1 MLSREEIR
9 LLNEILT
16 PLCLSEEREKIQ
28 KKIKLIC
35 EQLDIMEQAQKEA
48 GKIQEQIQ
56 KLDGD
61 DDGKKED

>member
-9 LLNEILT
+9 LLNEILGD
-16 PLCLSEEREKIQ
+16 LCLSEEREKLQ

-35 EQLDIMEQAQKEA
+35 EQLDVMEKAQSDA
-48 GKIQEQIQ
+48 AKIQEQIQ

-61 DDGKKED
+61 DNGKKED

>member
-9 LLNEILT
+9 LLNEILGD
-16 PLCLSEEREKIQ
+16 LCLSEEREKLQ

-35 EQLDIMEQAQKEA
+35 EQLDIMEQAQKDA
-48 GKIQEQIQ
+48 GRIQEEIQ

-61 DDGKKED
+61 EDGKKED